1 MKVLLLIISSVVSLC
16 LIYRN
21 TMHSFRNRHSQEI
34 RQSVFHIDDSTD
46 KQKTPS
52 SKTSSKNHNFLTRI
66 IINNCFKFKCS
77 LPPSSLVLAVP
88 TPSSSQS
95 PESPANAKS
104 EQDLSTISPIR
115 KNSKE
120 KSKSLELKDT
130 SRLQHE
136 KLSLAEEV
144 KAQKVKWGC

>member
-1 MKVLLLIISSVVSLC
+1 MQLLLLIISSVVSLC

-46 KQKTPS
+46 KQKTSS
-52 SKTSSKNHNFLTRI
+52 SKTSGKNRNFLTR
-66 IINNCFKFKCS
+66 NNCFKCKCS
-77 LPPSSLVLAVP
+77 WLPSSLVLAVP
-88 TPSSSQS
+88 TRSSSQS
-95 PESPANAKS
+95 PESLVKAKS
-104 EQDLSTISPIR
+104 VQDLSTISQIR
-115 KNSKE
+115 KDSKE

-136 KLSLAEEV
+136 ELSLAEEV
-144 KAQKVKWGC
+144 KVQKVKWGC

>member
-1 MKVLLLIISSVVSLC
+1 MKLLLLIISSVVSLC
-16 LIYRN
+16 LNYRN

-46 KQKTPS
+46 KQKTSS
-52 SKTSSKNHNFLTRI
+52 SKTSGKKHNFLTR
-66 IINNCFKFKCS
+66 NNCFILKCS
-77 LPPSSLVLAVP
+77 RPPSSLVLVVP

-95 PESPANAKS
+95 PESSAKAKS

-136 KLSLAEEV
+136 KLSLTEEV
-144 KAQKVKWGC
+144 KVQKVK